1 MLDALWTIFLGSV
14 LIVAILLTWIVIYSF
29 AMTVVKQWKRDHHG
43 NDNS

>member
-29 AMTVVKQWKRDHHG
+29 VMTIVKQWKRDHH
-43 NDNS
+43 DH